1 MTKEQDM
8 LNYLPKFI
16 ADLHEMNE
24 MIKIEAPEIDGA
36 LTQIND
42 LLDQNFVSTAT
53 WGLDKWERIA
63 YISVEPNST
72 IEQRRRRIINHLSSN
87 QPATHQLL
95 ESLLNNFLADNSADI
110 QFNENTPYKLDI
122 HFNMLDF
129 NWQRMLNEFKVAIPA
144 HLDFTLFPTHDNA
157 LSIGHQSNIRFRE
170 YHRVREM
177 YVGMSLTKSVREVS
191 L

>member
-1 MTKEQDM
+1 M